1 MNKTAFIR
9 GLEDAL
15 KEAGLFSK
23 FFHSSAKKQA
33 LRNAK
38 KFMKNIPD
46 MPIPFNEH
54 KLNKSVKKDLK
65 EIDNIIGKM
74 FTPKTEIPSF
84 QDVRQQ
90 KILDR
95 INYHRKNR

>member
-1 MNKTAFIR
+1 MNKIAFIR
-9 GLEDAL
+9 GLEDSL
-15 KEAGLFSK
+15 KESGLFSR

-46 MPIPFNEH
+46 MPIPFNER

-65 EIDNIIGKM
+65 EIDNIIGQM
-74 FTPKTEIPSF
+74 FTPKVELPAFEDI
-84 QDVRQQ
+84 RRQ

-95 INYHRKNR
+95 INYHKK